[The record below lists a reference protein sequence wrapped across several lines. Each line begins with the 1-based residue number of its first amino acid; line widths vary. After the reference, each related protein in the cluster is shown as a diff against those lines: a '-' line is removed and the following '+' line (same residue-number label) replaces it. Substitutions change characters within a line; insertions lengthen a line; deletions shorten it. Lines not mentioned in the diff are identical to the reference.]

1 MDYSA
6 RIRKEAKHYGVK
18 PDWLVMADL
27 RSVGYSDAEAYSIVH
42 QESFALS
49 AGNETAL
56 RDRIVKTTEFKN
68 LVSDRAKL
76 LKESKVQVMGDDK
89 DIELISKEQVA
100 KELLKSAFMQPA
112 GSKER
117 GDFLMKYDDIT
128 RKNQEIDTKNDDDGG
143 VGIYLPEK
151 CYQCVLLEA
160 YIEKQKKLE
169 KQQQSKEKTDKEDNG
184 DADSNLR
191 PEED

>member
-1 MDYSA
+1 MDYSS
-6 RIRKEAKHYGVK
+6 RIKKEAKHYGVK
-18 PDWLVMADL
+18 PDWLIMADL
-27 RSVGYSDAEAYSIVH
+27 RSIGYSDAEAFSIVH
-42 QESFALS
+42 QESYALS
-49 AGNETAL
+49 AGNEIAL
-56 RDRIVKTTEFKN
+56 RDQIVKTAEFKN
-68 LVSDRAKL
+68 LVSDRTKL
-76 LKESKVQVMGDDK
+76 LKESKAQVADDS

-143 VGIYLPEK
+143 IGIYLPEK

-160 YIEKQKKLE
+160 YIKEQEKLE
-169 KQQQSKEKTDKEDNG
+169 EAESEDEHSAEQDPPEKTD
-184 DADSNLR
+184 STM
-191 PEED
+191 

>member
-128 RKNQEIDTKNDDDGG
+128 RKNQEIDTKNERRRR
-143 VGIYLPEK
+143 YLSAGEMLSV
-151 CYQCVLLEA
+151 CTA
-160 YIEKQKKLE
+160 
-169 KQQQSKEKTDKEDNG
+169 
-184 DADSNLR
+184 
-191 PEED
+191 

>member
-1 MDYSA
+1 MDFSA
-6 RIRKEAKHYGVK
+6 RIKKEAKHYGVK

-42 QESFALS
+42 HDSYSLS
-49 AGNETAL
+49 EGNEISL
-56 RDRIVKTTEFKN
+56 RERIVKTTEFKN
-68 LVSDRAKL
+68 LVADRKKL
-76 LKESKVQVMGDDK
+76 LKESKARVADDS

-100 KELLKSAFMQPA
+100 KELLRSAFMQPA

-143 VGIYLPEK
+143 IGIYLPMK
-151 CYQCVLLEA
+151 CYQCPLFLAWKENMEQETDNNEDS
-160 YIEKQKKLE
+160 EKDTNDTERGGQ
-169 KQQQSKEKTDKEDNG
+169 
-184 DADSNLR
+184 
-191 PEED
+191 

>member
-1 MDYSA
+1 MEFSA
-6 RIRKEAKHYGVK
+6 RIKKEAKHYGVR

-27 RSVGYSDAEAYSIVH
+27 RSIGYSDAEAYAIVH
-42 QESFALS
+42 QESAAMS
-49 AGNETAL
+49 ASNEITL
-56 RDRIVKTTEFKN
+56 REKIVKTSEFKN
-68 LVSDRAKL
+68 LVEDRKSL
-76 LKESKVQVMGDDK
+76 LKQGKAAAVGD

-100 KELLKSAFMQPA
+100 KELLRSAFMQPE

-128 RKNQEIDTKNDDDGG
+128 RKNAEIDTKNDDDGG

-160 YIEKQKKLE
+160 YLEKQKKLE
-169 KQQQSKEKTDKEDNG
+169 REEKDG
-184 DADSNLR
+184 AVH
-191 PEED
+191 EE

>member
-1 MDYSA
+1 MDFSS
-6 RIRKEAKHYGVK
+6 RIKKEAKHYGVK

-42 QESFALS
+42 QESYALS
-49 AGNETAL
+49 AGNEIAL
-56 RDRIVKTTEFKN
+56 RDKIVKTAEFKN
-68 LVSDRAKL
+68 LVADRTKL
-76 LKESKVQVMGDDK
+76 LKESKAQVVGDGD

-128 RKNQEIDTKNDDDGG
+128 RKNAEIDTKNDDEGG
-143 VGIYLPEK
+143 IGIFLPEK

-160 YIEKQKKLE
+160 YIENQRKLDSE
-169 KQQQSKEKTDKEDNG
+169 NEDDDTENI
-184 DADSNLR
+184 
-191 PEED
+191 EEID